1 MRMTRTL
8 GTAFCGTFLAAA
20 LACAPPTPPPGRDAW
35 IDPEDPRRDAMP
47 ATRAILDA
55 LAPRPGETIGDIGA
69 GGGYFTFKIAPLV
82 GPEGKVIATDSDP
95 SCVKLI
101 GDHAKARGI
110 GNVAAV
116 RVDPDEVGTG
126 ETLDKVLMV
135 NLFYFKDPGETRRYF
150 ERLRERLAPE
160 GRIVIYQDETGC
172 PPDGPGGGWH
182 GCVLSGDEM
191 AAALR
196 GPFRFARASGFG
208 AKGEPYLLVLTKN
221 PAR

>member
-1 MRMTRTL
+1 MTRII

-20 LACAPPTPPPGRDAW
+20 LACAPSVPPPKRDAW
-35 IDPEDPRRDAMP
+35 IDPVDPRRDAMP

-101 GDHAKARGI
+101 DDHAESRGI
-110 GNVAAV
+110 DNVDAV
-116 RVDPDEVGTG
+116 RVDPEEVGTG
-126 ETLDKVLMV
+126 AVLDKVLMV
-135 NLFYFKDPGETRRYF
+135 NLFYFTDPGETREYF
-150 ERLRERLAPE
+150 EGLHERLAPG

-172 PPDGPGGGWH
+172 PPDGAGGGWN

-196 GPFRFARASGFG
+196 GPFRFRRASGFG
-208 AKGEPYLLVLTKN
+208 AKGEPYLLVLTKDT
-221 PAR
+221 AR

>member
-1 MRMTRTL
+1 MTRIIGSIL
-8 GTAFCGTFLAAA
+8 SGALLAAA
-20 LACAPPTPPPGRDAW
+20 FACAPSTPPPGRDAW

-69 GGGYFTFKIAPLV
+69 GGGYFTFKVAPLV

-101 GDHAKARGI
+101 DDHAEARGI
-110 GNVAAV
+110 DNVVAV
-116 RVDPDEVGTG
+116 RVDPEEVGIG
-126 ETLDKVLMV
+126 DVLDKVLMV
-135 NLFYFKDPGETRRYF
+135 NLFYFTDPGETREYF
-150 ERLRERLAPE
+150 EGLRERLAPE
-160 GRIVIYQDETGC
+160 GRIVVYQDETGC
-172 PPDGPGGGWH
+172 PPDGADGGWH
-182 GCVLSGDEM
+182 RCVLSGDEM

-196 GPFRFARASGFG
+196 GAFRFRRASGFG
-208 AKGEPYLLVLTKN
+208 AKGEPYLLVLTKE